1 MFPFYAFCNVDMFI
15 KVRNVGLGS
24 ASMCARVGS
33 IIAPFVGRWH
43 TSIYKYSCVAVMC
56 HRVSSQHLK
65 VRVKIIHSCCH
76 TAASTSILTLYI
88 DHWNIVTIVS
98 SKIFVWGSQVL
109 ITEYWNICTSLV
121 VEKTLPWMQI
131 HAIKIIGTPPR
142 PGTWPSDLSGG
153 SFDHL
158 RRHLP
163 SCGSPRSSLAWDQ
176 VSYILTLII
185 TLTISTLLARVLFLS
200 LSWDKDS

>member
-1 MFPFYAFCNVDMFI
+1 MFI

-56 HRVSSQHLK
+56 NRVSLQHLK
-65 VRVKIIHSCCH
+65 VWVKIIHSCCH

-98 SKIFVWGSQVL
+98 SKIFVWGSHAS
-109 ITEYWNICTSLV
+109 ITEYRNNLYLV
-121 VEKTLPWMQI
+121 GWKTLPWMQI
-131 HAIKIIGTPPR
+131 HATKIIGTPPR

-153 SFDHL
+153 SVDHL

-176 VSYILTLII
+176 VSYILTLLI